1 MFCPNCGKELPDGSK
16 FCGFCGADIS
26 KEQKGNDAINGG
38 MNDAATGMGG
48 QSFGGYDPL
57 GNGQGMSQP
66 DNGQFYG
73 GQNTNQY
80 GGQFDNNQYGGQF
93 DNNQYGGQFSGN
105 QYRGGQFDKN
115 QYYNNNQYDAQ
126 QLGAQN
132 PNMQYGAYGPMNQQP
147 QPPKKSKKGIIA
159 AIVSVI
165 LVLVIGGSAAA
176 YHFISADKAKK
187 KDDDDDKKIDVAT
200 SASTEEEEKKDDS
213 SNAATEATTE
223 PEEEEISG
231 EEALEL
237 ACENLS
243 KVKDMT
249 TEFSYVMECTMAA
262 PDEGV
267 SGDVVESAEFEI
279 VTDYDVNA
287 KNSDADALEVAEGTV
302 SREILGVEFDQEIS
316 VFRGDISGSYVS
328 GIEYD
333 TGERYVASE
342 SEAVSKLLGFYDY
355 SVYNAELQDKT
366 EKVDGIEC
374 YVYVSEDTYDQGG
387 ISGVFSPISGIYNGD
402 TDLCTVTIYVSKE
415 DAQLVKVE
423 TEFTD
428 IQDEP
433 LQDSLRTYTGADDI
447 EFTMDKLEYSLT
459 FVEFDT
465 GVDIDPDFE
474 DLDDETVNVYT
485 SFMLYLGGLLEMGDF
500 DFTDT
505 DDDVT
510 EDDKTK
516 YITDTY
522 GALTYEVPEDWYG
535 QEVDMSDDMSGYI
548 YAPDKNAMS
557 GILVMYSEVDTTSL
571 TDSQLKQGIDSVLIY
586 VADSY
591 GVSYDEKDIK
601 KGTVNGGY
609 AENVRGPVDG
619 SDMEMDIMV
628 FETGGSGIGIVIF
641 ISEDI
646 ENSEYLA
653 QYYHLLES
661 LEF

>member
-80 GGQFDNNQYGGQF
+80 GGQFNQF
-93 DNNQYGGQFSGN
+93 DNNQYS
-105 QYRGGQFDKN
+105 GGQFDNN

-126 QLGAQN
+126 QFGAQN

-200 SASTEEEEKKDDS
+200 SASTEEEEEKDDS

-267 SGDVVESAEFEI
+267 SGDVVESAEFKI

-287 KNSDADALEVAEGTV
+287 KNSDADALELAEGTV

-342 SEAVSKLLGFYDY
+342 SEVVTELLGFYDY
-355 SVYNAELQDKT
+355 DVYKAELQDKT
-366 EKVDGIEC
+366 EKVDGVEC

-557 GILVMYSEVDTTSL
+557 GILVMYSEVDTSSL

>member
-80 GGQFDNNQYGGQF
+80 GGQFNQFDNNQYSGGQF
-93 DNNQYGGQFSGN
+93 DNNQY
-105 QYRGGQFDKN
+105 
-115 QYYNNNQYDAQ
+115 YNNNQYGAQ
-126 QLGAQN
+126 QFGAQN

-267 SGDVVESAEFEI
+267 SGDVVESAEFKI

-287 KNSDADALEVAEGTV
+287 KNSDADALELAEGTV

-342 SEAVSKLLGFYDY
+342 SEVVTELLGFYDY
-355 SVYNAELQDKT
+355 DVYKAELQDKT
-366 EKVDGIEC
+366 EKVDGVEC

>member
-16 FCGFCGADIS
+16 FCGFCGADIG

-93 DNNQYGGQFSGN
+93 DNNQFGGN
-105 QYRGGQFDKN
+105 QYSGGQFDNN

-126 QLGAQN
+126 QFGAQN

-147 QPPKKSKKGIIA
+147 QQPKKSKKGIIA

-187 KDDDDDKKIDVAT
+187 KDDDDDKKVDVAA
-200 SASTEEEEKKDDS
+200 SASTEEEEKDDS
-213 SNAATEATTE
+213 TNAATEATTE

-267 SGDVVESAEFEI
+267 SGDVVESAEFKI

-287 KNSDADALEVAEGTV
+287 KNSDADALEEAEGTV

-342 SEAVSKLLGFYDY
+342 SEVVSKLLGFYDY
-355 SVYNAELQDKT
+355 DVYKPELQDKT
-366 EKVDGIEC
+366 EKVDGVEC

-387 ISGVFSPISGIYNGD
+387 ISGVFSPITGIYNGD

-474 DLDDETVNVYT
+474 DLDGETTNVYT

-505 DDDVT
+505 DDDDVT

-535 QEVDMSDDMSGYI
+535 QEIEMSDDMNGYF
-548 YAPDKNAMS
+548 YAPDEDAMS
-557 GILVMYSEVDTTSL
+557 GVLVLYSEVDTSSL

-586 VADSY
+586 VADTY
-591 GVSYDEKDIK
+591 GVSYDEDDIK

-619 SDMEMDIMV
+619 SNMEMDIMV

-641 ISEDI
+641 VSEDI

>member
-80 GGQFDNNQYGGQF
+80 GGQNTNQYGGQF
-93 DNNQYGGQFSGN
+93 NQFDNNQYS
-105 QYRGGQFDKN
+105 GGQFDNN

-126 QLGAQN
+126 QFGAQN

-249 TEFSYVMECTMAA
+249 TEFSYVMECTLAA

-267 SGDVVESAEFEI
+267 SGDVVESAEFKI

-333 TGERYVASE
+333 TGERYAASE

-355 SVYNAELQDKT
+355 SVYNAVLQDKT
-366 EKVDGIEC
+366 EKVDGVEC

-465 GVDIDPDFE
+465 GVDVDPDFE

-500 DFTDT
+500 DFTET
-505 DDDVT
+505 DDDDIT

-522 GALTYEVPEDWYG
+522 GALTYEVPEEWYG

-557 GILVMYSEVDTTSL
+557 GILVMYSEVDTSSL

-641 ISEDI
+641 LSEDI

>member
-80 GGQFDNNQYGGQF
+80 GGQFNQFNNNQYSGGQF
-93 DNNQYGGQFSGN
+93 DN
-105 QYRGGQFDKN
+105 N

-126 QLGAQN
+126 QFGAQN

-267 SGDVVESAEFEI
+267 SGDVVESAEFKI

-287 KNSDADALEVAEGTV
+287 KNSDADALELAEGTV

-342 SEAVSKLLGFYDY
+342 SEVVTELLGFYDY
-355 SVYNAELQDKT
+355 DVYKAELQDKT
-366 EKVDGIEC
+366 EKVDGVEC

>member
-105 QYRGGQFDKN
+105 QYSGGQFDNN

-287 KNSDADALEVAEGTV
+287 KNSDADALELAEGTV

-387 ISGVFSPISGIYNGD
+387 ISGVFSPVSGIYNGD

-415 DAQLVKVE
+415 NAQLVKVE

>member
-16 FCGFCGADIS
+16 FCGFCGADIAA
-26 KEQKGNDAINGG
+26 EQKGNQVTNGG
-38 MNDAATGMGG
+38 VDSTNAGVSG

-57 GNGQGMSQP
+57 GNGQGMQP
-66 DNGQFYG
+66 DNSQVYG
-73 GQNTNQY
+73 GQQGTNQY
-80 GGQFDNNQYGGQF
+80 GGQFGNSQYGGGQFDNNQYGGQF
-93 DNNQYGGQFSGN
+93 DNNQY
-105 QYRGGQFDKN
+105 
-115 QYYNNNQYDAQ
+115 YNNNQYGGQ
-126 QLGAQN
+126 QFGAQN
-132 PNMQYGAYGPMNQQP
+132 PYGAYGSMNQQP
-147 QPPKKSKKGIIA
+147 QPQKKSKKGIIA

-176 YHFISADKAKK
+176 YHFISADNAKK
-187 KDDDDDKKIDVAT
+187 DKDKDKDKDKEVAT
-200 SASTEEEEKKDDS
+200 SASTEEEDDDDS

-223 PEEEEISG
+223 PEEETVSG

-249 TEFSYVMECTMAA
+249 TEFSYVMECTLEA

-267 SGDVVESAEFEI
+267 SGDITENAEFKI
-279 VTDYDVNA
+279 VTDFDVNT
-287 KNSDADALEVAEGTV
+287 KDADANILEEAEGTV
-302 SREILGVEFDQEIS
+302 SRDILGIEFDQEIS
-316 VFRGDISGSYVS
+316 VFRGDFSGEFMS

-333 TGERYVASE
+333 TGERYVSNE
-342 SEAVSKLLGFYDY
+342 SSVVTDILGFYDY
-355 SVYNAELQDKT
+355 DLYKAKLQDKT
-366 EKVDGIEC
+366 EKIDGVEC

-387 ISGVFSPISGIYNGD
+387 ISGVFTPITSIYNGD
-402 TDLCTVTIYVSKE
+402 TDLCTVTIYVSVE
-415 DAQLVKVE
+415 DATLVEVD

-428 IQDEP
+428 IQSEP
-433 LQDSLRTYTGADDI
+433 LQDSLRSYTGADDI
-447 EFTMDKLEYSLT
+447 EFTMDKLEYSLK

-474 DLDDETVNVYT
+474 DLESDTINAYT
-485 SFMLYLGGLLEMGDF
+485 SFMLYLGGLLDMGDF
-500 DFTDT
+500 DFTETD

-510 EDDKTK
+510 ADDKTK

-522 GALTYEVPEDWYG
+522 GALTYEVPEDWVG
-535 QEVDMSDDMSGYI
+535 QEIDMSDDMTGYA
-548 YAPDKNAMS
+548 YAPDEDAMS
-557 GILVMYSEVDTTSL
+557 GIIVMYEEVDTTSL
-571 TDSQLKQGIDSVLIY
+571 TDSQLKQGIDNILVYL
-586 VADSY
+586 AENY
-591 GVSYDEKDIK
+591 GISYDTKDIK

-619 SDMEMDIMV
+619 EDFEMDIMV

-641 ISEDI
+641 LSDDI

>member
-26 KEQKGNDAINGG
+26 NELKGKEVTNGG
-38 MNDAATGMGG
+38 VDSTATGAVG

-57 GNGQGMSQP
+57 GNGQGMQS

-73 GQNTNQY
+73 DQQNTNQY
-80 GGQFDNNQYGGQF
+80 GGQFDNNQYSGGQF
-93 DNNQYGGQFSGN
+93 DNNQYT
-105 QYRGGQFDKN
+105 GGQFDNN
-115 QYYNNNQYDAQ
+115 QYYNNNQYGGQ
-126 QLGAQN
+126 YGAQN
-132 PNMQYGAYGPMNQQP
+132 FYGAYGPMNQQP
-147 QPPKKSKKGIIA
+147 QPQKKSKKGIIA

-176 YHFISADKAKK
+176 YHFISADNAKK
-187 KDDDDDKKIDVAT
+187 NKDKDKDKDKEVAT
-200 SASTEEEEKKDDS
+200 SASTEEEEDDS

-223 PEEEEISG
+223 PEEEAISG

-249 TEFSYVMECTMAA
+249 TEFSYVMECTVDA
-262 PDEGV
+262 PGEGV
-267 SGDVVESAEFEI
+267 SGDIIENAEFEI
-279 VTDYDVNA
+279 VTDYDVNTSDPDANILEEA
-287 KNSDADALEVAEGTV
+287 KGTV
-302 SREILGVEFDQEIS
+302 SRDILGVEFDMDIS
-316 VFRGDISGSYVS
+316 VFRGDFSGEFIS

-333 TGERYVASE
+333 TGERYASSE
-342 SEAVSKLLGFYDY
+342 SDVVTDILGFYDY
-355 SVYNAELQDKT
+355 DIYKAKLQDKT
-366 EKVDGIEC
+366 ETIDGVEC
-374 YVYVSEDTYDQGG
+374 YVYVSKDTYDQGG
-387 ISGVFSPISGIYNGD
+387 ISSVFTPITGIYNGD
-402 TDLCTVTIYVSKE
+402 TDLCTVTIYVSVE
-415 DAQLVKVE
+415 DATFVRVD

-428 IQDEP
+428 IQSEP
-433 LQDSLRTYTGADDI
+433 LQESFNTYTGAEDI
-447 EFTMDKLEYSLT
+447 EFVMDKLEYSLK
-459 FVEFDT
+459 FVEFDK
-465 GVDIDPDFE
+465 GVDIDPDFDNLE
-474 DLDDETVNVYT
+474 EEEVNAYT
-485 SFMLYLGGLLEMGDF
+485 SFMLYLGGLLELGDF
-500 DFTDT
+500 DFTETD

-510 EDDKTK
+510 ADDKTK
-516 YITDTY
+516 YTTESY
-522 GALTYEVPEDWYG
+522 GVMTYEVPEDWYG

-557 GILVMYSEVDTTSL
+557 GILVMYSEVDTSSL

-641 ISEDI
+641 LSDDI

>member
-80 GGQFDNNQYGGQF
+80 GGQFNQFDNNQYSGGQF
-93 DNNQYGGQFSGN
+93 DNNQY
-105 QYRGGQFDKN
+105 
-115 QYYNNNQYDAQ
+115 YNNNQYGAQ
-126 QLGAQN
+126 QFGAQN

-267 SGDVVESAEFEI
+267 SGDVVESAEFKI

-287 KNSDADALEVAEGTV
+287 KNSDADALELAEGTV

-342 SEAVSKLLGFYDY
+342 SEVVTELLGFYDY
-355 SVYNAELQDKT
+355 DVYKAELQDKT
-366 EKVDGIEC
+366 EKVDGVEC

-465 GVDIDPDFE
+465 GIDIDPDFE

>member
-105 QYRGGQFDKN
+105 QYSGGQFDNN

-287 KNSDADALEVAEGTV
+287 KNSDADALELAEGTV

-366 EKVDGIEC
+366 EKVDGVEC

-387 ISGVFSPISGIYNGD
+387 ISGVFSPVSGIYNGD

-415 DAQLVKVE
+415 NAQLVKVE